1 MFVSLLTYTPEAER
15 VVATAARLC
24 YADVD
29 CQALSQRSNPDD
41 DRRMIAKVLSIGH
54 HGVLEHAVFSFAAEG
69 ISRVLTHQL
78 VRHRLASFAQ
88 QSQRYVAFDGGFD
101 YETPP
106 AIAEDPEL
114 NARYNDEMQRL
125 AALYADLR
133 QAGIKA
139 EDARFILPNA
149 SHSRLI
155 MTMNARELRHFFR
168 LRCCNRAQWEIRKLA
183 TQMLVEVTKVAPA
196 LFKNAGPGCLAGACP
211 EGEMS
216 CGKAAD
222 VRREFADLLPAPT
235 SRN

>member
-29 CQALSQRSNPDD
+29 CQALAKRSNPEDD
-41 DRRMIAKVLSIGH
+41 QRMIEKVLAIGH
-54 HGVLEHAVFSFAAEG
+54 YGILEHAVFSFAAEG

-106 AIAEDPEL
+106 AIAAEPEL
-114 NARYNDEMQRL
+114 ASRYAEEMQRI
-125 AALYADLR
+125 ADLYADFR
-133 QAGIKA
+133 KAGIEP

-168 LRCCNRAQWEIRKLA
+168 LRCCRRAQWEIRNLA
-183 TQMLVEVTKVAPA
+183 KGMLDEVCKVAPV
-196 LFKNAGPGCLAGACP
+196 LFKNAGPGCLSGACP
-211 EGEMS
+211 EGAMS
-216 CGKAAD
+216 CGAAAE
-222 VRREFADLLPAPT
+222 VRREF
-235 SRN
+235 S

>member
-29 CQALSQRSNPDD
+29 CHALAERSNPDD
-41 DRRMIAKVLSIGH
+41 DRRMIEKVLAIGH
-54 HGVLEHAVFSFAAEG
+54 HGVLEHAVFSFVTEG
-69 ISRVLTHQL
+69 VSRALTHQL

-101 YETPP
+101 YETPKS
-106 AIAEDPEL
+106 IAAQPEL
-114 NARYNDEMQRL
+114 AARYAEEMKRI

-133 QAGIKA
+133 EAGIAA

-155 MTMNARELRHFFR
+155 MTMNARELRHFFH
-168 LRCCNRAQWEIRKLA
+168 LRCCNRAQWEIRDLA
-183 TQMLVEVTKVAPA
+183 TVMLIEASKVAPV
-196 LFKNAGPGCLAGACP
+196 LFKDAGPGCLAGACP

-216 CGKAAD
+216 CGKALE
-222 VRREFADLLPAPT
+222 VRRKFSVLLHSPT
-235 SRN
+235 